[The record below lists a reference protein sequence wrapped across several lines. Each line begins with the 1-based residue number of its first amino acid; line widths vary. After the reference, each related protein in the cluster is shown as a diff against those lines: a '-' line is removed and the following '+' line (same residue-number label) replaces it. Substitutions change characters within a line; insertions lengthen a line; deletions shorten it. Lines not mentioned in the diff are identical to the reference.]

1 MPISS
6 PLSSES
12 RQSTAPKMH
21 DFRNH
26 PRWEKKWHS
35 RAYELEAA
43 GHLRQEIC
51 AIITAESGR
60 TCYEKAV
67 RRWLGAKWPL
77 WQLRWRNRAAELHKN
92 GHKRLRIAAIIEMES
107 GRPCYHSVVSDWLV
121 ADGLISRSSE

>member
-1 MPISS
+1 M
-6 PLSSES
+6 S
-12 RQSTAPKMH
+12 RPDN

-77 WQLRWRNRAAELHKN
+77 WQLRWQHRAADLYSD
-92 GHKRLRIAAIIEMES
+92 GYTRMRIAAIITAES
-107 GRPCYHSVVSDWLV
+107 GRPCYHSVVREWLAREGV
-121 ADGLISRSSE
+121 IVMSPRDRSSRSSE